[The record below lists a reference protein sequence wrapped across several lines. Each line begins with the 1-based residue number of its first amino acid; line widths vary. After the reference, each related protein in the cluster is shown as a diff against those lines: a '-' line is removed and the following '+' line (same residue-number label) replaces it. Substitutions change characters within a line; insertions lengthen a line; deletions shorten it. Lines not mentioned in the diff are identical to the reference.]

1 VVGEARQL
9 PPFSGRVEVLSLP
22 EVRAEVARTA
32 ASVTGLYQRVGER
45 SGRNPSS
52 RGLL

>member
-1 VVGEARQL
+1 VVGAARQL
-9 PPFSGRVEVLSLP
+9 APFSGRVAVLSPP
-22 EVRAEVARTA
+22 EVCAEVARA
-32 ASVTGLYQRVGER
+32 GASVTGLYQRVGER